1 MKKPYLKIFGSI
13 VIALIAG
20 LIFTS
25 LESNKKYKF
34 QKTAE
39 VQHSELVTGNH
50 LISPDKAKD
59 ILSKQSDDYIFVD
72 IRNPREFDN
81 FHIEGAVNV
90 PLQRVLD
97 DEFIPYLKNKKSKIL
112 YSNESIKANEITL
125 LLAQYGYE
133 NLFVLQGGANYWKE
147 NMLSKDVFKSKGEF
161 NDNKLKFDPGKLKAS
176 NQK

>member
-1 MKKPYLKIFGSI
+1 MKKPYLKIIGLI
-13 VIALIAG
+13 VIALTAG

-25 LESNKKYKF
+25 LENSKKFKF

-39 VQHSELVTGNH
+39 VQHSELVKGNH

-59 ILSKQSDDYIFVD
+59 ILSKQSDEYIFVD

-97 DEFIPYLKNKKSKIL
+97 DEFIPYLKDERKKVL
-112 YSNESIKANEITL
+112 YSNEGIKANEIRL
-125 LLAQYGYE
+125 LLTQYGYD

-147 NMLSKDVFKSKGEF
+147 NMLSKDVFKSKGEY
-161 NDNKLKFDPGKLKAS
+161 NDNKLKFDPNKLKAS
-176 NQK
+176 K

>member
-1 MKKPYLKIFGSI
+1 MKKPYLKLLGLV
-13 VIALIAG
+13 VIALMAG

-25 LESNKKYKF
+25 LKNSKKYKF

-39 VQHSELVTGNH
+39 VQHSELINGNY
-50 LISPDKAKD
+50 LISPDKARD

-97 DEFIPYLKNKKSKIL
+97 DEFIPYLKDKKKKVL
-112 YSNESIKANEITL
+112 YSNEVVKANEIRL
-125 LLAQYGYE
+125 LLTQYGYD

-147 NMLSKDVFKSKGEF
+147 NMLSKDVFKSKGEY
-161 NDNKLKFDPGKLKAS
+161 NDNKLKFDPDKLKAS
-176 NQK
+176 K

>member
-1 MKKPYLKIFGSI
+1 MKKPYFKIFGLI
-13 VIALIAG
+13 IIALTAG

-25 LESNKKYKF
+25 LKSSKKYKF

-39 VQHSELVTGNH
+39 VQHSELVKGNY
-50 LISPDKAKD
+50 LISPVKAVD
-59 ILSKQSDDYIFVD
+59 LIATQDEEFIFVD

-97 DEFIPYLKNKKSKIL
+97 DDFIPYLKNEKKKVL
-112 YSNESIKANEITL
+112 YSNESIKANEIRL
-125 LLAQYGYE
+125 LLTQYGYD

-147 NMLSKDVFKSKGEF
+147 NMLSKDVFKSKGEYA
-161 NDNKLKFDPGKLKAS
+161 DEKLKFDPDKLK
-176 NQK
+176 K